1 MKNEIDHAIE
11 EFPEVVDLGREEPDY
26 SAPTPEG
33 PGKKRKTRIC
43 YPCLYL
49 PDLKGLKGL
58 EEDGYALI
66 KYHVNEQ
73 RLRNRDGEEPT
84 VTVDLEIRE
93 IHLPEDGAGGED
105 LASAMEKFASKK
117 VAVTTEDD
125 EDGDEEEAF

>member
-1 MKNEIDHAIE
+1 MKTEIEPAIK

-26 SAPTPEG
+26 SDPVTAG
-33 PGKKRKTRIC
+33 GNKKRKTRIC

-58 EEDGYALI
+58 ETDGYALV

-73 RLRNRDGEEPT
+73 RLRNRDGQEPT

-93 IHLPEDGAGGED
+93 LHLPEEGDGGED
-105 LASAMEKFASKK
+105 LASAMEKFATKK
-117 VAVTTEDD
+117 VSVAKDDEDD
-125 EDGDEEEAF
+125 EETDE